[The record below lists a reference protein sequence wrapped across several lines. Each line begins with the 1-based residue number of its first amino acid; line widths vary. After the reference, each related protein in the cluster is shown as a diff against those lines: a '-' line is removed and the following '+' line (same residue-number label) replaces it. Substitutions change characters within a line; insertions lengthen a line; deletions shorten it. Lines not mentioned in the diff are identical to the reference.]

1 MPRVRRCDKRCH
13 AAKGK
18 RCRCWCSG
26 FFHGLGG
33 AANRAVLTQG
43 MTVLLEQCGFK
54 EGETTYI
61 EKKELP
67 LEVS

>member
-1 MPRVRRCDKRCH
+1 
-13 AAKGK
+13 
-18 RCRCWCSG
+18 
-26 FFHGLGG
+26 
-33 AANRAVLTQG
+33 